1 MGGDYYIDH
10 EEDDKKPSFIKTH
23 KCRLIISLLNVLLF
37 GGSSYY
43 AKEINHLRIQIKASE
58 ARITTEVKKLT
69 ATGESISSGVDR
81 AGEQLKKAEKACKR
95 LL

>member
-1 MGGDYYIDH
+1 MINKAINY
-10 EEDDKKPSFIKTH
+10 IKTH
-23 KCRLIISLLNVLLF
+23 RCRLIISLLNVLMF

-43 AKEINHLRIQIKASE
+43 VKEINELRIQIRASE

-69 ATGESISSGVDR
+69 ATGKSISSGVDR